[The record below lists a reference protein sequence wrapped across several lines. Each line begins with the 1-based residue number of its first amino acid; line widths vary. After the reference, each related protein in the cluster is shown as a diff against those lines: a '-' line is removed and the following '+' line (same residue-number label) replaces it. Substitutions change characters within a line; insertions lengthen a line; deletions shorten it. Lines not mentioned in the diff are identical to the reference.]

1 MHFKRQRSVAVL
13 SNLAAYFQE
22 NTKVKFIQYVL
33 ATLAITIAS
42 LSHSAP
48 FPDKPIRLI
57 VPFTAGGNVDNS
69 ARTISQGLS
78 EQLGQSMIVDNKPG
92 ANTLIGTEFVAR
104 ANPDGYT
111 LLLGTPESLAIN
123 PHVYKRINYDPLK
136 DLTAVGLVG
145 NFPFALVVNL
155 KLPAKN
161 IKEFVALAKSMP
173 GKMNYSSWG
182 IGSTSQIT
190 FERFNQVAGI
200 ELVHIPFQGAA
211 PAITAIA
218 ADEVQAMMVPLSV
231 ALPQAAGGKVKILG
245 ITTSQR
251 FASAPDILTF
261 QEQGYPVVMSGWHL
275 IVAPNKT
282 SPSVLQTLN
291 RNLNKALETQATKE
305 ALIKIGIEPSPGSIA
320 QANKLIQT
328 EYERWGKIAKDAGI
342 AIEKAE

>member
-1 MHFKRQRSVAVL
+1 M
-13 SNLAAYFQE
+13 
-22 NTKVKFIQYVL
+22 KFIQYVL

-42 LSHSAP
+42 MSHGAP

-78 EQLGQSMIVDNKPG
+78 EQLGQSVIVDNKPG
-92 ANTLIGTEFVAR
+92 ANTLIGAEFVAR

-123 PHVYKRINYDPLK
+123 PHVYKKINYDPLK

-145 NFPFALVVNL
+145 NFPFALVVNP

-161 IKEFVALAKSMP
+161 IKEFVALAKSAP

-190 FERFNQVAGI
+190 FEKFNQVAGI

-211 PAITAIA
+211 PAIIAIA

-251 FASAPDILTF
+251 FTSAPDISTF

-282 SPSVLQTLN
+282 NPTVLQTLN
-291 RNLNKALETQATKE
+291 KNLNKALETQATKE

-320 QANKLIQT
+320 QANKLIQS
-328 EYERWGKIAKDAGI
+328 EYERWGKTAKAAGI

>member
-1 MHFKRQRSVAVL
+1 LKILV
-13 SNLAAYFQE
+13 AYFQE
-22 NTKVKFIQYVL
+22 SIKVKFIQYVL

-42 LSHSAP
+42 MSHGAP

-78 EQLGQSMIVDNKPG
+78 EQLGQSVIVDNKPG
-92 ANTLIGTEFVAR
+92 ANTLIGAEFVAR

-123 PHVYKRINYDPLK
+123 PHVYKKINYDPLK

-145 NFPFALVVNL
+145 NFPFALVVNP

-161 IKEFVALAKSMP
+161 IKEFVALAKSAP

-190 FERFNQVAGI
+190 FEKFNQVAGI
-200 ELVHIPFQGAA
+200 ELAHIPFQGAA
-211 PAITAIA
+211 PAIIAIA

-251 FASAPDILTF
+251 FTSAPDISTF

-282 SPSVLQTLN
+282 NPTVLQTLN
-291 RNLNKALETQATKE
+291 KNLNKALETQATKE

-320 QANKLIQT
+320 QANKLIQS
-328 EYERWGKIAKDAGI
+328 EYERWGKTAKAAGI

>member
-1 MHFKRQRSVAVL
+1 
-13 SNLAAYFQE
+13 
-22 NTKVKFIQYVL
+22 VKFIQYVL

-78 EQLGQSMIVDNKPG
+78 EQLGQSVIVDNKPG
-92 ANTLIGTEFVAR
+92 ANTLIGAEFVAR

-305 ALIKIGIEPSPGSIA
+305 ALIRIGIEPSPGSIA

-328 EYERWGKIAKDAGI
+328 EYERWGKTAKDAGI
-342 AIEKAE
+342 AIEKSE

>member
-1 MHFKRQRSVAVL
+1 
-13 SNLAAYFQE
+13 LAAYFQE

-69 ARTISQGLS
+69 ARTISQSLS
-78 EQLGQSMIVDNKPG
+78 EQLGQSVIVDNKPG
-92 ANTLIGTEFVAR
+92 ANTLIGAEFVAR
-104 ANPDGYT
+104 SNPDGYT

-123 PHVYKRINYDPLK
+123 PHVYKKINYDPLK

-190 FERFNQVAGI
+190 FEKFNQVAGI

-328 EYERWGKIAKDAGI
+328 EYERWGKTAKDAGI
-342 AIEKAE
+342 AIEKAD

>member
-1 MHFKRQRSVAVL
+1 M
-13 SNLAAYFQE
+13 
-22 NTKVKFIQYVL
+22 KFIQSVL
-33 ATLAITIAS
+33 ASLAITIAS
-42 LSHSAP
+42 LSHGAA

-78 EQLGQSMIVDNKPG
+78 EQLGQSVIVDNKPG
-92 ANTLIGTEFVAR
+92 ANTLIGAEFVAR
-104 ANPDGYT
+104 ANPDGYI

-123 PHVYKRINYDPLK
+123 PHVYKKINYDPLK

-145 NFPFALVVNL
+145 NFPFALVVNP

-161 IKEFVALAKSMP
+161 IKEFVALANSMP

-190 FERFNQVAGI
+190 FEKFNQVAGI

-251 FASAPDILTF
+251 FASAPDISTF
-261 QEQGYPVVMSGWHL
+261 QEQGYPVIMSGWHL
-275 IVAPNKT
+275 IVTPNKT
-282 SPSVLQTLN
+282 SPAVLQTLN
-291 RNLNKALETQATKE
+291 KNLNKALETQATKE

-328 EYERWGKIAKDAGI
+328 EYERWGKTAKDAGI

>member
-1 MHFKRQRSVAVL
+1 M
-13 SNLAAYFQE
+13 
-22 NTKVKFIQYVL
+22 KFIRYIL
-33 ATLAITIAS
+33 SALAITIAP

-78 EQLGQSMIVDNKPG
+78 EQLGQSVIVDNKPG
-92 ANTLIGTEFVAR
+92 ANTLIGAEFVAR

-123 PHVYKRINYDPLK
+123 PHVYKKINYDPLK

-145 NFPFALVVNL
+145 NFPFALVVNP

-161 IKEFVALAKSMP
+161 LKEFVALAKSAP

-190 FERFNQVAGI
+190 FEKFNQVAGI
-200 ELVHIPFQGAA
+200 ELAHIPFQGAA
-211 PAITAIA
+211 PAIIAIA

-251 FASAPDILTF
+251 FASAPDISTF

-291 RNLNKALETQATKE
+291 RNLNKALETQVTKE

-328 EYERWGKIAKDAGI
+328 EYERWGKTAKDAGI
-342 AIEKAE
+342 AIEKVE

>member
-1 MHFKRQRSVAVL
+1 M
-13 SNLAAYFQE
+13 
-22 NTKVKFIQYVL
+22 KFIQYVL

-42 LSHSAP
+42 MSHGAP

-78 EQLGQSMIVDNKPG
+78 EQLGQSVIVDNKPG
-92 ANTLIGTEFVAR
+92 ANTLIGAEFVAR

-123 PHVYKRINYDPLK
+123 PHVYKKINYDPLK

-145 NFPFALVVNL
+145 NFPFALVVNP

-161 IKEFVALAKSMP
+161 IKEFVALAKSAP

-190 FERFNQVAGI
+190 FEKFNQVAGI
-200 ELVHIPFQGAA
+200 ELAHIPFQGAA
-211 PAITAIA
+211 PAIIAIA

-251 FASAPDILTF
+251 FTSAPDISTF

-282 SPSVLQTLN
+282 NPTVLQTLN
-291 RNLNKALETQATKE
+291 KNLNKALETQATKE

-320 QANKLIQT
+320 QANKLIQS
-328 EYERWGKIAKDAGI
+328 EYERWGKTAKAAGI

>member
-1 MHFKRQRSVAVL
+1 
-13 SNLAAYFQE
+13 
-22 NTKVKFIQYVL
+22 VKFTQSVL
-33 ATLAITIAS
+33 ASLAITIAS
-42 LSHSAP
+42 LSHGAA

-78 EQLGQSMIVDNKPG
+78 EQLGQSVIVDNKPG
-92 ANTLIGTEFVAR
+92 ANTLIGAEFVAR
-104 ANPDGYT
+104 ANPDGYI

-123 PHVYKRINYDPLK
+123 PHVYKKINYDPLK
-136 DLTAVGLVG
+136 ELTAVGLVG
-145 NFPFALVVNL
+145 NFPFALVVNP

-190 FERFNQVAGI
+190 FEKFNQVAGI

-251 FASAPDILTF
+251 FASAPDISTF

-291 RNLNKALETQATKE
+291 KNLNKALETQATKE

-328 EYERWGKIAKDAGI
+328 EYERWGKTAKDAGI

>member
-1 MHFKRQRSVAVL
+1 M
-13 SNLAAYFQE
+13 
-22 NTKVKFIQYVL
+22 KFIQYVL
-33 ATLAITIAS
+33 AVLVISISS

-78 EQLGQSMIVDNKPG
+78 EQLGQSVIVDNKPG
-92 ANTLIGTEFVAR
+92 ANTFIGAEFVAR

-123 PHVYKRINYDPLK
+123 PHVYKKINYDPLK

-155 KLPAKN
+155 KSPAKN
-161 IKEFVALAKSMP
+161 IKEFVALAKSTP

-182 IGSTSQIT
+182 VGSTSQIT
-190 FERFNQVAGI
+190 FEKFNQVAGI

-282 SPSVLQTLN
+282 SPSTLQTLN

-320 QANKLIQT
+320 QANKLIQS
-328 EYERWGKIAKDAGI
+328 EYERWGKTAKDAGI

>member
-1 MHFKRQRSVAVL
+1 
-13 SNLAAYFQE
+13 LAAYFQE
-22 NTKVKFIQYVL
+22 NIKVKFIQYVL
-33 ATLAITIAS
+33 ATLAITIAP

-78 EQLGQSMIVDNKPG
+78 EQLGQSVIVDNKPG
-92 ANTLIGTEFVAR
+92 ANTLIGAEFVAR

-305 ALIKIGIEPSPGSIA
+305 ALIRIGIEPSPGSIA

-328 EYERWGKIAKDAGI
+328 EYERWGKTAKDAGI
-342 AIEKAE
+342 AIEKSE

>member
-1 MHFKRQRSVAVL
+1 
-13 SNLAAYFQE
+13 
-22 NTKVKFIQYVL
+22 VKFTQSVL
-33 ATLAITIAS
+33 ASLAITIAS
-42 LSHSAP
+42 LSHGAA

-78 EQLGQSMIVDNKPG
+78 EQLGQSVIVDNKPG
-92 ANTLIGTEFVAR
+92 ANTLIGAEFVAR
-104 ANPDGYT
+104 ANPDGYI

-123 PHVYKRINYDPLK
+123 PHVYKKINYDPLK
-136 DLTAVGLVG
+136 ELTAVGLVG
-145 NFPFALVVNL
+145 NFPFALVVNP

-190 FERFNQVAGI
+190 FEKFNQVAGI

-251 FASAPDILTF
+251 FASAPDISTF
-261 QEQGYPVVMSGWHL
+261 QEQGYPVIMSGWHL

-282 SPSVLQTLN
+282 SPAVLQTLN
-291 RNLNKALETQATKE
+291 KNLNKALETQATKE

-328 EYERWGKIAKDAGI
+328 EYERWGKTAKDAGI

>member
-78 EQLGQSMIVDNKPG
+78 EQLGQSVIVDNKPG
-92 ANTLIGTEFVAR
+92 ANTLIGAEFVAR

-305 ALIKIGIEPSPGSIA
+305 ALIRIGIEPSPGSIA

-328 EYERWGKIAKDAGI
+328 EYERWGKTAKDAGI
-342 AIEKAE
+342 AIEKSE

>member
-1 MHFKRQRSVAVL
+1 
-13 SNLAAYFQE
+13 
-22 NTKVKFIQYVL
+22 VKFIQYVL

-42 LSHSAP
+42 MSHGAP

-78 EQLGQSMIVDNKPG
+78 EQLGQSVIVDNKPG
-92 ANTLIGTEFVAR
+92 ANTLIGAEFVAR

-123 PHVYKRINYDPLK
+123 PHVYKKINYDPLK

-145 NFPFALVVNL
+145 NFPFALVVNP

-161 IKEFVALAKSMP
+161 IKEFVALAKSAP

-190 FERFNQVAGI
+190 FEKFNQVAGI

-211 PAITAIA
+211 PAIIAIA

-251 FASAPDILTF
+251 FTSAPDISTF

-282 SPSVLQTLN
+282 NPTVLQTLN
-291 RNLNKALETQATKE
+291 KNLNKALETQATKE

-320 QANKLIQT
+320 QANKLIQS
-328 EYERWGKIAKDAGI
+328 EYERWGKTAKAAGI

>member
-1 MHFKRQRSVAVL
+1 M
-13 SNLAAYFQE
+13 
-22 NTKVKFIQYVL
+22 KFTQSVL
-33 ATLAITIAS
+33 ASLAITIAS
-42 LSHSAP
+42 LSHGAA

-78 EQLGQSMIVDNKPG
+78 EQLGQSVIVDNKPG
-92 ANTLIGTEFVAR
+92 ANTLIGAEFVAR
-104 ANPDGYT
+104 ANPDGYI

-123 PHVYKRINYDPLK
+123 PHVYKKINYDPLK
-136 DLTAVGLVG
+136 ELTAVGLVG
-145 NFPFALVVNL
+145 NFPFALVVNP

-190 FERFNQVAGI
+190 FEKFNQVAGI

-251 FASAPDILTF
+251 FASAPDISTF

-291 RNLNKALETQATKE
+291 KNLNKALETQATKE

-328 EYERWGKIAKDAGI
+328 EYERWGKTAKDAGI

>member
-33 ATLAITIAS
+33 ATLAITIAP

-92 ANTLIGTEFVAR
+92 ANTLIGAEFVAR

>member
-1 MHFKRQRSVAVL
+1 LV
-13 SNLAAYFQE
+13 AYFQE
-22 NTKVKFIQYVL
+22 NTKVKFIQYLL
-33 ATLAITIAS
+33 ATLAITITS
-42 LSHSAP
+42 LSHGAP

-78 EQLGQSMIVDNKPG
+78 EQLGQSVIVDNKPG
-92 ANTLIGTEFVAR
+92 ANTLIGAEFVAR
-104 ANPDGYT
+104 ANPDGYI

-123 PHVYKRINYDPLK
+123 PHVYKKINYDPLK

-145 NFPFALVVNL
+145 NFPFALVVNP

-190 FERFNQVAGI
+190 FEKFNQVAGI

-251 FASAPDILTF
+251 FASAPDISTF

-291 RNLNKALETQATKE
+291 KNLNKALETQATKE

-328 EYERWGKIAKDAGI
+328 EYERWGKTAKDAGI

>member
-1 MHFKRQRSVAVL
+1 
-13 SNLAAYFQE
+13 
-22 NTKVKFIQYVL
+22 VKFIQSVL
-33 ATLAITIAS
+33 AALAITIAS
-42 LSHSAP
+42 PSHGAP

-78 EQLGQSMIVDNKPG
+78 EQLGQSVIVDNKPG
-92 ANTLIGTEFVAR
+92 ANTLIGAEFVAR

-123 PHVYKRINYDPLK
+123 PHVYKKINYDPLK

-145 NFPFALVVNL
+145 NFPFALVVNP

-161 IKEFVALAKSMP
+161 IKEFVALAKSAP

-190 FERFNQVAGI
+190 FEKFNQVAGI
-200 ELVHIPFQGAA
+200 ELAHIPFQGAA
-211 PAITAIA
+211 PAIIAIA

-251 FASAPDILTF
+251 FTSAPDISTF

-282 SPSVLQTLN
+282 NPTVLQTLN
-291 RNLNKALETQATKE
+291 KNLNKALETQATKE

-320 QANKLIQT
+320 QANKLIQS
-328 EYERWGKIAKDAGI
+328 EYERWGKTAKAAGI

>member
-1 MHFKRQRSVAVL
+1 M
-13 SNLAAYFQE
+13 
-22 NTKVKFIQYVL
+22 KFIQSVL
-33 ATLAITIAS
+33 ASLAITIAS
-42 LSHSAP
+42 LSHGAA

-78 EQLGQSMIVDNKPG
+78 EQLGQSVIVDNKPG
-92 ANTLIGTEFVAR
+92 ANTLIGAEFVAR
-104 ANPDGYT
+104 ANPDGYI

-123 PHVYKRINYDPLK
+123 PHVYKKINYDPLK

-145 NFPFALVVNL
+145 NFPFALVVNP

-190 FERFNQVAGI
+190 FEKFNQVAGI

-251 FASAPDILTF
+251 FASAPDISTF
-261 QEQGYPVVMSGWHL
+261 QEQGYPVIMSGWHL
-275 IVAPNKT
+275 IVTPNKT
-282 SPSVLQTLN
+282 SPAVLQTLN
-291 RNLNKALETQATKE
+291 KNLNKALETQATKE

-328 EYERWGKIAKDAGI
+328 EYERWGKTAKDAGI

>member
-1 MHFKRQRSVAVL
+1 M
-13 SNLAAYFQE
+13 
-22 NTKVKFIQYVL
+22 KFIQSVL
-33 ATLAITIAS
+33 ATLAITSAS
-42 LSHSAP
+42 LSHGAA

-69 ARTISQGLS
+69 ARTIGQGLS
-78 EQLGQSMIVDNKPG
+78 EQLGQSVIVDNKPG
-92 ANTLIGTEFVAR
+92 ANTLIGAEFVAR
-104 ANPDGYT
+104 ANPDGHI

-123 PHVYKRINYDPLK
+123 PHVYKKINYDPLK

-145 NFPFALVVNL
+145 NFPFALVVNP

-190 FERFNQVAGI
+190 FEKFNQVAGI

-251 FASAPDILTF
+251 FASAPDISTF
-261 QEQGYPVVMSGWHL
+261 QEQGYPVIMSGWHL

-291 RNLNKALETQATKE
+291 KNLNKALETQVTKE

-328 EYERWGKIAKDAGI
+328 EYERWGKTAKDAGI